1 MNNPFERF
9 IQERTYLKN
18 VSPRTIDWYRESFR
32 WLNNPEPAQSDLTDL
47 VIRMRQRGLKA
58 TSCNNRIRA
67 VNAYLKWKGSE
78 LHLQK
83 LKEPAH
89 IMPTY
94 SLDDIHRVMAW
105 KPVSWYDKRL
115 QLLLLTL
122 ADIGCRIDEA
132 LSLRWADIDFDNL
145 LMTLQGKGDK
155 QRKIP
160 FSMELRKHLFRFH
173 GRSGSVNT
181 LVFPSRAGT
190 KWSHRN
196 CHRDVRRLCVR
207 LGIIAPERL
216 LHSFRHTMA
225 SNYIRRGG
233 SVAMLQRVLGHTTI
247 QMTMRYVHVQ
257 TEDLSKNH
265 ERITLLGGHTNISP

>member
-1 MNNPFERF
+1 MSAHLNPFEQF

-18 VSPRTIDWYRESFR
+18 VSPRTVEWYRESFR
-32 WLNNPEPAQSDLTDL
+32 WLNNPEPAQTDLTDL

-58 TSCNNRIRA
+58 TSVNNRIRA

-122 ADIGCRIDEA
+122 ADIGARIDEA

-145 LMTLQGKGDK
+145 LMKTFSLALP
-155 QRKIP
+155 KI
-160 FSMELRKHLFRFH
+160 LRY
-173 GRSGSVNT
+173 
-181 LVFPSRAGT
+181 
-190 KWSHRN
+190 
-196 CHRDVRRLCVR
+196 
-207 LGIIAPERL
+207 GI
-216 LHSFRHTMA
+216 
-225 SNYIRRGG
+225 
-233 SVAMLQRVLGHTTI
+233 
-247 QMTMRYVHVQ
+247 
-257 TEDLSKNH
+257 
-265 ERITLLGGHTNISP
+265 